1 MAPAI
6 QKIVLNGARD
16 IAFNKLILSQANV
29 RRIKAGV
36 SVEELAED
44 IARRKLLQS
53 LNVRPVLDEEGTET
67 GMYEVPAGG
76 RRYRALELLVKQKRL
91 AKTALVPC
99 VVGDASS
106 GTSAEEDSLAE
117 NVQRQAL
124 HPLDQFR
131 SFKALIDKG
140 LSEEEIA
147 ARFFV
152 PVNVVKQRLRL
163 TTVSEKLLEVYA
175 AEDMTLEQLT
185 AFSVS
190 SDHARQEQVWDS
202 LSRSYNK
209 EAYYIRR
216 LLTESAVRVSDRRA
230 QFVGLDAYEA
240 AGGVVMR
247 DLFTDD
253 HGGWLQDPALLDR
266 LVDDKLKAE
275 VQTIAT
281 EGWKWVSA
289 ALDFKYGYANGLRRL
304 VGEPIDMS
312 AEELAAYEAL
322 KAEFDAVNEQYDS
335 ADELPD
341 EVDERLGE
349 LETAIAE
356 FEDRPLRY
364 DPADIARAGVFVSI
378 DADGELEIE
387 RGFVRP
393 EDEAAPDADTGT
405 ETGGDNP
412 GAGVRASTSQAAIT
426 VGGEP
431 EGESG
436 GAESE
441 PEEED
446 ALRPLSERLII
457 ELTAHRTL
465 ALREAVGADFDTAFL
480 AVLHV
485 LVLNAFYRYASDTC
499 VEITAKSSGFT
510 AQAPGLKD
518 TPSAKAIGER
528 HAEWQKHLPEKSADL
543 WNALVAFDGD
553 SRQALFAYCASLS
566 VNAVHEPW
574 NRNKDRQAHADH
586 LARAVTLD
594 MAAVGWVPTVENY
607 LGRVPKVRILEA
619 VREAK
624 GEQSA
629 QLIDHLKKADMAA
642 EAQRL
647 LADSSWLPE
656 PLRTREM
663 SDEELDASAG
673 DAGDEDL
680 PEFLAGD
687 IDADEGA
694 DGDPDGELEHLDAAE

>member
-163 TTVSEKLLEVYA
+163 TTISEKLLEVYA

-190 SDHARQEQVWDS
+190 SDHARQEQIWDS

-266 LVDDKLKAE
+266 LVDDRLKAE
-275 VQTIAT
+275 AQTIAS

-312 AEELAAYEAL
+312 AEELASYEAL
-322 KAEFDAVNEQYDS
+322 KAEFDTLNEQYDS
-335 ADELPD
+335 AEELPD

-393 EDEAAPDADTGT
+393 EDEAAPDADAGT
-405 ETGGDNP
+405 ATGGDNP
-412 GAGVRASTSQAAIT
+412 GAGARAPVSQAAIT
-426 VGGEP
+426 VGGAPTGDGDGVE
-431 EGESG
+431 
-436 GAESE
+436 AE

-446 ALRPLSERLII
+446 TLRPLSERLII

-528 HAEWQKHLPEKSADL
+528 HEEWQKHLPEKSADL

-586 LARAVTLD
+586 LARAVALD

-647 LADSSWLPE
+647 LADSGWLPE
-656 PLRTREM
+656 PLRTGDVAVEGP
-663 SDEELDASAG
+663 DASAH

-694 DGDPDGELEHLDAAE
+694 TGDPDGELEHLDAAE